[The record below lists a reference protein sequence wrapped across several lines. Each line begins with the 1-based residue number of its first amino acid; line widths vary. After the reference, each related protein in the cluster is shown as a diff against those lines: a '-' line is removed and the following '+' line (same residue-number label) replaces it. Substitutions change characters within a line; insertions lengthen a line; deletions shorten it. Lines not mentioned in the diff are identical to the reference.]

1 MRRYQPL
8 LLMAFFLLVIIMSGS
23 TYLASYA
30 GNSNEQSSNKVNVT
44 VYTSLPIEQ
53 ISLLAQEYEKT
64 QQVRINVVPLSE
76 QDLLSHLKIKTNQ
89 PSADLVITSSK
100 VLEQVKKNS
109 LLLPYTS
116 EQTDIIPERFKDDS
130 SYWTGLW
137 YDPMVFASNQDFLKT
152 IPKVPSTWN
161 DLIQDGKYR
170 ICITDFLAADA
181 SANLFFTLIAV
192 NGEGDT
198 FTFLKKIHPQ
208 IVQYAKFLAT
218 PVRMVGMGE
227 ADIGIATQSETL
239 RYINNNFP
247 IKIIYPEDGTAFVLT
262 GIGLVTGTQQA
273 DTAKQFIDW
282 LLQDTAQ
289 NILANNSFYFIP
301 TNPETLI
308 YKQYATKNIKLLE
321 STELLTP
328 EQKTL
333 LLEKWIK
340 TVRFA
345 TK

>member
-64 QQVRINVVPLSE
+64 QQVRINLVPLSE

-170 ICITDFLAADA
+170 ICLTDFLAADA

-262 GIGLVTGTQQA
+262 GIGLVAGTQQEENG
-273 DTAKQFIDW
+273 KQFIDW

-289 NILANNSFYFIP
+289 HILANNSFYFIP

-321 STELLTP
+321 STELLTQ

-340 TVRFA
+340 NVRFA